1 MTTLTSP
8 LPLVATASII
18 ASAWASGESILFNVL
33 PTQKAHPSL
42 RLTSKTICIGA
53 GAAISF
59 FTITPILRSS
69 APREVLLQQWH
80 LAYDLGKSV
89 MPPAAGAIAASY
101 LGVAWAV
108 ANSQQHLQGGSSS
121 SSEWRGFAA
130 AAALMVGIVPFT
142 LLFVMRTIRELET
155 LMIVGGDGANSKS
168 ADTTRHGES
177 EEDREQALLEEARSL
192 LRRWSRLNLM
202 RAMLPL
208 VGTGFAVWNLSK
220 VLSA

>member
-1 MTTLTSP
+1 MG
-8 LPLVATASII
+8 I
-18 ASAWASGESILFNVL
+18 
-33 PTQKAHPSL
+33 
-42 RLTSKTICIGA
+42 RRR
-53 GAAISF
+53 AAISF

-80 LAYDLGKSV
+80 LAYELGKSV

-108 ANSQQHLQGGSSS
+108 AKSQHHQG

-142 LLFVMRTIRELET
+142 LLFVMRTIRELEA

-168 ADTTRHGES
+168 TDTTRHGES
-177 EEDREQALLEEARSL
+177 EEDRELALLEEARSL
-192 LRRWSRLNLM
+192 LRRWSRLNLV

>member
-8 LPLVATASII
+8 LPLAATASII
-18 ASAWASGESILFNVL
+18 ASAWAS
-33 PTQKAHPSL
+33 
-42 RLTSKTICIGA
+42 GA

-59 FTITPILRSS
+59 FTITPILQSS

-80 LAYDLGKSV
+80 LAYNLGKSY

-101 LGVAWAV
+101 LGVAWTV
-108 ANSQQHLQGGSSS
+108 AKHPAQYGGGSG
-121 SSEWRGFAA
+121 EWRGFAA

-142 LLFVMRTIRELET
+142 LLFIMRTIRELEG
-155 LMIVGGDGANSKS
+155 LMIAGDAK
-168 ADTTRHGES
+168 DTDSNTRES
-177 EEDREQALLEEARSL
+177 DRDEVQAMEEARRL
-192 LRRWSRLNLM
+192 LTRWSRLNFA

-208 VGTGFAVWNLSK
+208 IGTGFAVWNLSK

>member
-1 MTTLTSP
+1 MTTLTNP
-8 LPLVATASII
+8 LPLAATASII
-18 ASAWASGESILFNVL
+18 ASAWAS
-33 PTQKAHPSL
+33 
-42 RLTSKTICIGA
+42 GA

-108 ANSQQHLQGGSSS
+108 ANSHQHHQGSSG
-121 SSEWRGFAA
+121 SEWRGFAA

-142 LLFVMRTIRELET
+142 LLFVMRTIRELEA
-155 LMIVGGDGANSKS
+155 LMIVGGDGANGKS
-168 ADTTRHGES
+168 TDATRHGES

-192 LRRWSRLNLM
+192 LRRWSRLNLV